1 MQLVLQ
7 AKMVPRATRVQ
18 PGIKDRPDQLATLV
32 PRALMVR
39 LGIKDHK
46 ESLDRPETK
55 VLLAI
60 RE

>member
-7 AKMVPRATRVQ
+7 AKM
-18 PGIKDRPDQLATLV
+18 V

-55 VLLAI
+55 ALPAIRDYKESLDRLETKVLLAI